1 MKDEKR
7 RKTGAGNRIDIE
19 KEKQRK
25 ADIKKGRHQKK
36 RQQETSERQ
45 REHKM
50 RETKSIKSV
59 RRRGNEKSTE
69 AEMAGKQETGKQ
81 VTEK

>member
-36 RQQETSERQ
+36 RQQETSEKQ

-50 RETKSIKSV
+50 RGTKSIKSV